1 MNKLRVFQ
9 IVNHKRT
16 ASGNTWKSAGT
27 VLFLFLLLPGFL
39 TGIFGNLKTELIQE
53 ELKNQLE
60 EGRFFVV
67 NRTKVGEEKI
77 PLEYYVADMLGR
89 VMDESYE
96 EEALKAQAVL
106 IRSNLLKSGKTEIL
120 MEDTRYGTKA
130 ISQKHLLAVAQTK
143 GMYLEKDGEIVYGA
157 YHRVSNGF
165 TRSGNDF
172 LGKNDTGEL
181 NSVSC
186 EKDFLSEEFTDTVEV
201 EFAVFEKEW
210 EELPSVK
217 ALEVP
222 SEKDAVTRQMA
233 EEILLYGNHTMQFVR
248 DSAGYVMSVCYL
260 DKWVLGED
268 IRYAFGLSSSDFRLE
283 QKENKIC
290 FITKGK
296 GHGFGMSQ
304 FGANEMA
311 KEGSSFLDILSY
323 FFENTKVTRT
333 E

>member
-9 IVNHKRT
+9 TVNHKRT

-27 VLFLFLLLPGFL
+27 VLFLFLLLPGVV
-39 TGIFGNLKTELIQE
+39 TGVFGNLKMEQIQA

-60 EGRFFVV
+60 EGRFFII
-67 NRTKVGEEKI
+67 NRTKAGEEKI
-77 PLEYYVADMLGR
+77 PLEYYVADKLGR

-96 EEALKAQAVL
+96 EEALKAQAIL

-120 MEDTRYGTKA
+120 VEDTWYGTKV
-130 ISQKHLLAVAQTK
+130 ISQKLLLATAQTK

-165 TRSGNDF
+165 TRSGNEF
-172 LGKNDTGEL
+172 LGKSGTGGL
-181 NSVSC
+181 VSVSC
-186 EKDFLSEEFTDTVEV
+186 EKDFLSEEFTDTAEV
-201 EFAVFEKEW
+201 DFTVFEKVW
-210 EELPSVK
+210 EKLTPVK
-217 ALEVP
+217 TVDVSA
-222 SEKDAVTRQMA
+222 EKDVITGQMA
-233 EEILLYGNHTMQFVR
+233 EEVSIYGKHTMQVIR
-248 DSAGYVMSVCYL
+248 DSAGYVMSFCYL
-260 DKWVLGED
+260 DKWVSGED